1 MRGNE
6 LYNNWDKLNL
16 CTNKQLGYISRLR
29 SYVSYI
35 LPILIIT
42 ISIILYYD
50 FYTTY
55 LKEQIVLF
63 HEEKI
68 LEGYW
73 EGSHLIVVP

>member
-1 MRGNE
+1 M
-6 LYNNWDKLNL
+6 
-16 CTNKQLGYISRLR
+16 T
-29 SYVSYI
+29 
-35 LPILIIT
+35 ILIIT
-42 ISIILYYD
+42 ISIISYYD